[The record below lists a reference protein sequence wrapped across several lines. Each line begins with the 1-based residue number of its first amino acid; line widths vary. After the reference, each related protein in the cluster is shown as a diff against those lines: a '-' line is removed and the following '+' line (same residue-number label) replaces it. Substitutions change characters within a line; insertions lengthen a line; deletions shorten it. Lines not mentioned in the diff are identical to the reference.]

1 MIVEI
6 GHFAVVAALVMALG
20 LAVVG
25 HVSAVNGTWR
35 GLAATLASCQ
45 LVLLAFGFAVLVR
58 AFLVSDFSV
67 AYVAQNSN
75 SLLPWYYR
83 ISATWGAHEGS
94 FLLWTLI
101 MGVWTWAVSVGCR
114 RLPDEIFGRVLGT
127 MGLLNFGFLLFLLST
142 SSPFERLLPVAPP
155 EGADLNPLLQ
165 DFGLIVHPPLL
176 YTGYV
181 GFAVAFSFAIAALI
195 SGRLDA
201 AWARWSRPWTNVAWA
216 FLTVGIALGSWWAY
230 YELGWGG
237 WWFWDPVENASFMP
251 WLAGTALLHSLAV
264 TEKRGAF
271 KSWTALLAI
280 AAFSLALLGA
290 FIVRSGVLTSVHAF
304 AVDPERGL
312 FVLALL
318 ALAAGGALTI
328 YGIRAPTIMSRARYG
343 GFSRE
348 LLLLVNNAILVVALA
363 FVLHGTLYPLAHEA
377 ITGGEKTSVGAPYF
391 NRGFVPLMCV
401 LACFLALAPVARWK
415 RTPLSLLKNSGL
427 MCLAALCLGL
437 ALPLWLGGAFKVGAA
452 AAVALGIWILLVHG
466 ADLWRRRRSTT
477 RGYLGMVVAHI
488 GFAVSLMG
496 IGGDER
502 VLPRSGRQDVGG
514 RQRRPERRDLSLRR
528 DEEGRGTELRRG
540 AGRVRHGHR
549 CAPVSRKASLS
560 GPRAGDDRS
569 RNCRRIFPGPLHRV
583 GLGAARRFLGR
594 SDPGQAAGSMGVAG
608 RLADGVG
615 RRTGRDRS
623 ALSSPGLPIGSQ
635 ARLSRTGR
643 GALASNVNRAR
654 LFIPIAVFAVLAS
667 FLYLGFTLRDPH
679 ELPSALIDRPFPD
692 FDLPILGNPGARATR
707 ADLVVSGAW
716 STSGPPGARHAW
728 PSTAN
733 SRA

>member
-6 GHFAVVAALVMALG
+6 GHFAVVAALLVALALG
-20 LAVVG
+20 VVG
-25 HVSAVNGTWR
+25 YISAVNGAWR
-35 GLAATLASCQ
+35 GLVGTLASCQ
-45 LVLLAFGFAVLVR
+45 FVLLAFGFAVLVQ
-58 AFLVSDFSV
+58 AFLASDFSV
-67 AYVAQNSN
+67 AYVAENSN

-83 ISATWGAHEGS
+83 VSATWGAHEGS

-101 MGVWTWAVSVGCR
+101 MAAWTWAVSLGCS

-127 MGLLNFGFLLFLLST
+127 MGLLNFGFVLFLLST
-142 SSPFERLLPVAPP
+142 SSPFVRLLPGVPA

-181 GFAVAFSFAIAALI
+181 GFAVAFSFAIAALV

-280 AAFSLALLGA
+280 AAFSLSLLGA

-318 ALAAGGALTI
+318 ALAVGGALTV
-328 YGIRAPTIMSRARYG
+328 YALRAPTITSRARYG

-415 RTPLSLLKNSGL
+415 RTPLALLRNAGL
-427 MCLAALCLGL
+427 MCAAALCLGL
-437 ALPLWLGGAFKVGAA
+437 ALPLVLGGAFKLGAA
-452 AAVALGIWILLVHG
+452 VAVALGLWIMFVHG
-466 ADLWRRRRSTT
+466 TDLWRRRESAT
-477 RGYLGMVVAHI
+477 RGYLGMTLAHV
-488 GFAVSLMG
+488 GFAVSLIG
-496 IGGDER
+496 IGVTSEFSREADARMAVGDSVSLNGVTYRFAALRRIEGPNY
-502 VLPRSGRQDVGG
+502 VAEQAEFIADGG
-514 RQRRPERRDLSLRR
+514 VHLYPEKRHYAVREQVMTEAGIAAGFLRDLYIALGSRLPDGSWGVRIQDKPMVRWIWLGALMMAFGGVLAVMDPRYRR
-528 DEEGRGTELRRG
+528 LN
-540 AGRVRHGHR
+540 A
-549 CAPVSRKASLS
+549 
-560 GPRAGDDRS
+560 RARS
-569 RNCRRIFPGPLHRV
+569 RQERHNAG
-583 GLGAARRFLGR
+583 GLA
-594 SDPGQAAGSMGVAG
+594 AAGSAG
-608 RLADGVG
+608 G
-615 RRTGRDRS
+615 
-623 ALSSPGLPIGSQ
+623 
-635 ARLSRTGR
+635 
-643 GALASNVNRAR
+643 
-654 LFIPIAVFAVLAS
+654 
-667 FLYLGFTLRDPH
+667 Y
-679 ELPSALIDRPFPD
+679 PS
-692 FDLPILGNPGARATR
+692 
-707 ADLVVSGAW
+707 
-716 STSGPPGARHAW
+716 HAK
-728 PSTAN
+728 
-733 SRA
+733 